1 MTQIATDSER
11 VRKSLRA
18 ALRTSRRALPPD
30 LRAAAALRI
39 ARHAA
44 RHFHLHPGQRIALY
58 APLAEEL
65 DTAPLMAAVRLHG
78 GRVYVPRITDRRR
91 RRMRFVLLSGAMRR
105 NRLGILEPQAMQSLD
120 ARWLDLVFLPLV
132 GFDAAGVRLG
142 MGGGYYDRAFAYTRL
157 RHAWRRPRLI
167 GIGFGLQRVAA
178 IVPATHDV
186 RLDAVV
192 TEEGVI
198 ECSTGC

>member
-1 MTQIATDSER
+1 MTPVTTDSER

-18 ALRTSRRALPPD
+18 ALRVERRAIPPD
-30 LRAAAALRI
+30 LRAAAARRI

-44 RHFHLHPGQRIALY
+44 RHFHLHPGQRVALY
-58 APLAEEL
+58 APLPEEL
-65 DTAPLMAAVRLHG
+65 DVAPLMTAVRRHG
-78 GRVYVPRITDRRR
+78 GRIYVPRITDRRR
-91 RRMRFVLLSGAMRR
+91 RRMRFVPLVGAMRR
-105 NRLGILEPQAMQSLD
+105 NRLGILEPQAAETLD

-142 MGGGYYDRAFAYTRL
+142 MGGGYYDRAFAFTRV
-157 RHAWRRPRLI
+157 RRAWRRPRLI
-167 GIGFGLQRVAA
+167 GLAFALQRVAA
-178 IVPATHDV
+178 ITPAAHDV